1 MHSHVVI
8 VMCHSHS
15 HVVNRTR
22 KRTIMQ
28 SVLKMINTIHG
39 IEFFEAIRSTI
50 DSDDLMA
57 QSEGDKRIADLFPK
71 GVITAICL

>member
-1 MHSHVVI
+1 
-8 VMCHSHS
+8 
-15 HVVNRTR
+15 
-22 KRTIMQ
+22 MQ